1 MSDFIGLQY
10 PLIKGPRGLLSQ
22 SLDIDVIKADLLQLI
37 LTNPGER
44 VMLPDFGIPLRNF
57 IFELNDSI
65 LQQNVKNAIA
75 AGIAKWEPRII
86 IQDIIVGPADSSD
99 LNPLDP
105 GDDLERI
112 LKITV
117 NFYNPNNISTVNQLT
132 LEVPLGG
139 N

>member
-10 PLIKGPRGLLSQ
+10 PLIKGPRGLLAQ

-44 VMLPDFGIPLRNF
+44 VMLPDFGIPLRSF
-57 IFELNDSI
+57 IFEPNDSI

-86 IQDIIVGPADSSD
+86 IQDIIVGPANYSD

-117 NFYNPNNISTVNQLT
+117 NFYNPNNISTINQLT
-132 LEVPLGG
+132 LEIPLGG